1 VPTALPYGG
10 RIMEII
16 VLLVIAGC
24 VYWLYKNRTS
34 APAQQDD
41 WVRRFSVYH
50 ATNTLCLYSYGTG
63 DIPEELVGLMEPRI
77 AGGVQQSFIASLG
90 NYLRDKHGRN
100 MQQGDY
106 PKALADIRKLL
117 SANIQWANSHA
128 ALGPFIRA
136 MHKEETGTD
145 ITEAELLAHRDE
157 IIRQVKTNEEAAA
170 MMMGQI
176 VRFNIETLFK
186 DMFGMR
192 YDEYLQA
199 KYPKD
204 GVAPIPAT
212 SHA

>member
-1 VPTALPYGG
+1 
-10 RIMEII
+10 MEII
-16 VLLVIAGC
+16 VLLVITAC

-41 WVRRFSVYH
+41 WVRRFSVYY
-50 ATNTLCLYSYGTG
+50 ATNSLCLYSYGTG

-100 MQQGDY
+100 MQHGDY
-106 PKALADIRKLL
+106 PKALAEIRKLL

-157 IIRQVKTNEEAAA
+157 IITQVTANVDAAA
-170 MMMGQI
+170 LMMGQI
-176 VRFNIETLFK
+176 LRFNMERKFKELF
-186 DMFGMR
+186 GVR
-192 YDEYLQA
+192 YYDYLQMKHVKQEPEA
-199 KYPKD
+199 SP
-204 GVAPIPAT
+204 VAIQA
-212 SHA
+212 